1 MTTYIRDALDVLG
14 GNIKNTDA
22 ELDRLLRHWTFLF
35 ATDHYLLVETYSR
48 GISFGSGTFPENPKD
63 VMRLHAFGKKGDLT
77 IRRDDEAIYWRY
89 VGVRVQRPIPES
101 AKDYWDTSG
110 TNGLISETVDVLL
123 WGEYGQSKN
132 PAYAHHWHENRV
144 GKATPTLK
152 YQFPNVEQ
160 AMDARQ
166 NGQKKVMVQTQVIRH
181 PQTRTV
187 VAFWNIGLVPYEP
200 LKEKSNE

>member
-1 MTTYIRDALDVLG
+1 MTSYNRTTLDLLG
-14 GNIKNTDA
+14 GKVAEREFEAFLKN
-22 ELDRLLRHWTFLF
+22 WKFLF
-35 ATDHYLLVETYSR
+35 TADHYLLCETYLE
-48 GISFGSGTFPENPKD
+48 GMSFGEAEYPKNPLNI
-63 VMRLHAFGKKGDLT
+63 MRLHVFGTNGDLT

-89 VGVRVQRPIPES
+89 VGSLVPRPLPES

-110 TNGLISETVDVLL
+110 TNGLIGETVDALL

-144 GKATPTLK
+144 GKATPILK

-166 NGQKKVMVQTQVIRH
+166 NGQKKVMVQTQVLRH
-181 PQTRTV
+181 PKTRTV
-187 VAFWNIGLVPYEP
+187 VAFWNIGLVPYKVE
-200 LKEKSNE
+200 E